1 MTTKQT
7 LSAEDAEKA
16 KALFVEFWKMFP
28 TQSNPTDINTSEK
41 AQFLILKGFESI
53 RLMQAARKQ
62 GYDFTKK

>member
-7 LSAEDAEKA
+7 LSTEDVEKA
-16 KALFVEFWKMFP
+16 KALFAEFWNMFP
-28 TQSNPTDINTSEK
+28 TQSNPTDINTVEK
-41 AQFLILKGFESI
+41 AHFLVLKGFENI